1 MIQSVYVKNNYALQ
15 LGSLLMFCMLFVS
28 PLGAQNSLAKDGKK
42 EGYFLQVY
50 NYQPSGGIDF
60 KNKSYLNQVIR
71 HRFSNANLFRSC
83 RYKDY
88 PVSRYNPLSLDVIFR
103 VANYGEIKFR
113 PSDFVNKNL
122 NNHKAFMQSLQL
134 SGIYQTVFDSVKP
147 LRDVVHQFQI
157 DHPAMVDL
165 NWNDIPDPPR
175 IKRDG
180 FLRKRSASEG
190 INILLAKTEYDTRP
204 SLDKVTMET
213 GPWTFEG
220 SEHVQ
225 LSQAHI
231 ANWVKGG
238 ESSVSLSSDLRAK
251 AIYKKN
257 KNEWESY
264 ITHKVGVLSTDDEKG
279 RINDDLI
286 ELNSKYGLSASKKW
300 YYSFLFNF
308 KTQFFDS
315 YEADD
320 KEHEKLPVSGFMVP
334 AYFTFALG
342 MDFKE
347 GKKFTLLLSPIT
359 SKVTIVRDTV
369 NYNAGKYIAADGKK
383 TDVLNGLSVVSNL
396 VQQISREIKITSKLD
411 AFYEYLSKGDDA
423 DNPRQVQIDWEVI
436 LDMRINRFLS
446 TRLLTEVKYFTNE
459 SNRVQFKENFN
470 IAFRY
475 TF

>member
-1 MIQSVYVKNNYALQ
+1 MNKIVHVNTNYPLQ
-15 LGSLLMFCMLFVS
+15 FGSLLILCLLFVL
-28 PLGAQNSLAKDGKK
+28 PLRAQNNLSLKGIA
-42 EGYFLQVY
+42 EGYFSQIY
-50 NYQPSGGIDF
+50 KYQSLVENDYSSESYFNQLVKQHYGNENQFRTWQF
-60 KNKSYLNQVIR
+60 KPYSVT
-71 HRFSNANLFRSC
+71 A
-83 RYKDY
+83 
-88 PVSRYNPLSLDVIFR
+88 YNPLTMDIIFR
-103 VANYGEIKFR
+103 VATYGEIKFQ
-113 PSDFVNKNL
+113 PTDFVNENL
-122 NNHKAFMQSLQL
+122 NNHKRVMQSSQL
-134 SGIYQTVFDSVKP
+134 TDSYQTVFDSVKP
-147 LRDVVHQFQI
+147 LKSVAQQFLI

-175 IKRDG
+175 IRKDG

-190 INILLAKTEYDTRP
+190 IYKLLPKTEYDTRP
-204 SLDKVTMET
+204 SLEKVTVEK

-264 ITHKVGVLSTDDEKG
+264 IIHKVGVLSTDDEKG

-315 YEADD
+315 YEAND

-347 GKKFTLLLSPIT
+347 GKKFTMLLSPIT
-359 SKVTIVRDTV
+359 SKVTMVRDTV
-369 NYNAGKYIAADGKK
+369 EYNASKYISGDKK
-383 TDVLNGLSVVSNL
+383 VDMLNGLSVVSNFQ
-396 VQQISREIKITSKLD
+396 QQISREIKITSKLD
-411 AFYEYLSKGDDA
+411 AFYEYLSGSDD
-423 DNPRQVQIDWEVI
+423 RQVQVNWEVI

-446 TRLLTEVKYFTNE
+446 TRLLTDVKYFTNE
-459 SNRVQFKENFN
+459 SKKVQFKENFN

-475 TF
+475 NF

>member
-1 MIQSVYVKNNYALQ
+1 MIQSVYVSNNYALQ
-15 LGSLLMFCMLFVS
+15 IGSLLTFCMLFVL
-28 PLGAQNSLAKDGKK
+28 PLGAQNSLSMDGKS
-42 EGYFLQVY
+42 EGYFAQIY
-50 NYQPSGGIDF
+50 NYQSSGGIDF
-60 KNKSYLNQVIR
+60 KSKSYLNQVIR
-71 HRFSNANLFRSC
+71 QHFLNDDYFRLFK
-83 RYKDY
+83 YKPY
-88 PVSRYNPLSLDVIFR
+88 PVTRYNPLAMDVIFR
-103 VANYGEIKFR
+103 VATYGEIKFQ
-113 PSDFVNKNL
+113 PTDFVNKNL
-122 NNHKAFMQSLQL
+122 NNHKGFMQSSHL
-134 SGIYQTVFDSVKP
+134 SDSYQAVFDSVKP
-147 LRDVVHQFQI
+147 LRSVAQQFLI

-165 NWNDIPDPPR
+165 DWNVIPDPPR
-175 IKRDG
+175 ILRDG

-190 INILLAKTEYDTRP
+190 IYTLLAKTEYDTKP

-264 ITHKVGVLSTDDEKG
+264 IIHKVGVLSTDDEKG

-308 KTQFFDS
+308 KTQFFNS
-315 YEADD
+315 SEKTDD
-320 KEHEKLPVSGFMVP
+320 EPEKFHSGFMAP

-347 GKKFTLLLSPIT
+347 GKKFTMLLSPIT
-359 SKVTIVRDTV
+359 SKLTMVLDT
-369 NYNAGKYIAADGKK
+369 AKYDHQRYKIDQYKK
-383 TDVLNGLSVVSNL
+383 VDMLNGLSVVSNFE
-396 VQQISREIKITSKLD
+396 QQISREIKITSKLD
-411 AFYEYLSKGDDA
+411 AFYEYISGADD
-423 DNPRQVQIDWEVI
+423 RQVQIDWEVI

-446 TRLLTEVKYFTNE
+446 TRLLTDVKYFTNE

>member
-1 MIQSVYVKNNYALQ
+1 M
-15 LGSLLMFCMLFVS
+15 
-28 PLGAQNSLAKDGKK
+28 DGKG
-42 EGYFLQVY
+42 EGCFLQIY
-50 NYQPSGGIDF
+50 NYQSSEGVDF
-60 KNKSYLNQVIR
+60 KSKSYLNQVIR
-71 HRFSNANLFRSC
+71 QSLLDDNYCRLFR
-83 RYKDY
+83 YKPY
-88 PVSRYNPLSLDVIFR
+88 PVIRYNPLIMDIIFR
-103 VANYGEIKFR
+103 VPTYGEIKFQ
-113 PSDFVNKNL
+113 PTDFVKENL
-122 NNHKAFMQSLQL
+122 NNHKRVMQSSQL
-134 SGIYQTVFDSVKP
+134 TDSYQAVFDSVKP
-147 LRDVVHQFQI
+147 LNSVAQQFLI
-157 DHPAMVDL
+157 DHPALVDL

-175 IKRDG
+175 IRKDG

-190 INILLAKTEYDTRP
+190 INTLLTKTEYDTRP

-213 GPWTFEG
+213 GPWTFDG

-264 ITHKVGVLSTDDEKG
+264 IIHKVGVLSTDDEKG

-315 YEADD
+315 YEAKD

-369 NYNAGKYIAADGKK
+369 NYSADKYIAADGKK
-383 TDVLNGLSVVSNL
+383 TDMLNGLSVVSNFE
-396 VQQISREIKITSKLD
+396 QQISREIKISTKLD

-423 DNPRQVQIDWEVI
+423 DNPRQVQINWEVI

-446 TRLLTEVKYFTNE
+446 TRLLTDVKYFTNE
-459 SNRVQFKENFN
+459 SKKVQFKENFN